1 MNSPFSNR
9 DTGRKVCLWD
19 RRALDVGCSVAVSA
33 LGWVSVVQGES
44 CLMRSQSGG
53 GETLFF
59 SARLLCLQEIQKVAF
74 ILQSEANIALFRV
87 S

>member
-1 MNSPFSNR
+1 MFVGQTGIGHWLFS
-9 DTGRKVCLWD
+9 
-19 RRALDVGCSVAVSA
+19 GCVSA
-33 LGWVSVVQGES
+33 WLGFSGTGES